1 MKTQSE
7 NQISSINSNVFF
19 REFTFS
25 KNDFRSLDSKQQL
38 EFADNVVWLHDIF
51 IIFQIKEKGVD
62 SSDNRKWFQNKIL
75 NKAVKQIKSTLIY
88 LKDYTEIFIENEKG
102 HKLNISEAK
111 ENDSRKIIIYHP
123 TKDFPE
129 DLRQLKFY
137 QSSEIGLI
145 HLMHSEDYSW
155 ICKFLITPCEIDE
168 YLSFRERLFLFD
180 KKMSLELPE
189 QYFLAHFLETP
200 DADHFDAKYINTLR
214 NFSQEIVKFDISGI
228 VENFAKKIQL
238 INYETEYYPIITEL
252 ALLNRF
258 ELAAFKERFLLCIEK
273 SENADF
279 IIPYKMH
286 IPRTDCAFVFIP
298 LHSEKSESW
307 KKALNNFTLAQKYD
321 TKSTRCIGVVI
332 FRDPLDKHYFLIY
345 WQYVNEEWKYDEDIE
360 KLLNEN
366 YPFRKS
372 RISKIENRYKS

>member
-286 IPRTDCAFVFIP
+286 IPITDCAFVFIP

-332 FRDPLDKHYFLIY
+332 FCDPLDKHYFLIY
-345 WQYVNEEWKYDEDIE
+345 WQYVNEEWKYD
-360 KLLNEN
+360 
-366 YPFRKS
+366 
-372 RISKIENRYKS
+372 